1 MDFWIFLLAIVMGC
15 LSGYAQHGAYSS
27 RIMIL
32 TGTASL
38 SSTMMFLSEAMA
50 QGLYAVALALVA
62 VFVLSHLLGY
72 VSFWAAV
79 VRQKG
84 PGDDRDA

>member
-32 TGTASL
+32 AGTASL

-50 QGLYAVALALVA
+50 QGLYVAALALFA

-72 VSFWAAV
+72 VFFWAV
-79 VRQKG
+79 IVRKQKTS
-84 PGDDRDA
+84 DDP

>member
-1 MDFWIFLLAIVMGC
+1 MGFEVFLITIVLGSI
-15 LSGYAQHGAYSS
+15 SGYVQHGPHSS
-27 RIMIL
+27 RLKIL
-32 TGTASL
+32 AGTASL
-38 SSTMMFLSEAMA
+38 SSFMLFISAAMA
-50 QGLYAVALALVA
+50 QELYAVALALVA